1 MSWFDTKGLASLA
14 KTALKEA
21 QKKIDKVLDI
31 QEDELEGIDPSNT
44 SDILQTDYIPQ
55 DNENHSLVSN
65 QMIPLTS
72 NAESNVTTEKESS
85 GLAARSTSCFS
96 NELFLVDNRPHEMI
110 TTPPKAGEIVKEI
123 AALTPPKSLNNK
135 PSKGDVNKGRF
146 AEEVL
151 PFPEILLYSE
161 DTATTPESVEM
172 ISPDSDGATVPS
184 SVGESIVVIS
194 SSSDAYVDIENDSDN
209 HLKELTF
216 SHVSKN
222 RVLISGTDET
232 EDLTPR
238 CASKN
243 QQISPEKHAYELQT
257 IDSDSTQSFEDVQPQ
272 FADSSETRTN
282 QSKEPS
288 SRSDTSPQNSNDEGE
303 TATSSDIEII
313 SSPNGDGSSTNSNTT
328 RQSSTKLKKSDSINL
343 RSSVPTVSPHSNVN
357 RKGHCRESSEISI
370 LSMDSQSEDELEK
383 LINRISELNSV
394 VEARELRLLESERQN
409 SMLRERNLELQ
420 SLVDVNNLQ
429 TSEDYTKRMS
439 SLEKKFQ
446 AGIRERETLHS
457 QIKELQSKIPKNDLM
472 QALSES
478 QTMITELKQEGEKL
492 SKEILQQSNII
503 KKLRSKEKA
512 TNMQLKTF
520 SEQLTTANDEV
531 ERLKK
536 TLTAKEDVER
546 SQIEAVHKMVSENQ
560 KLEKENAHLS
570 SKLDDV
576 TQKLSTLQKSFDAV
590 KVELQQR
597 SKQHADFTKTAE
609 AVQAA
614 EREKQIVHIAN
625 QELQRQLQE
634 LREKLRLSEHATI
647 KREQH
652 LREENRQLM
661 TRLEAAELR
670 AESSTQE
677 ISQTTIPLM
686 RHLESL
692 QHTLNQ
698 RTNNWNKEEKCLLGK
713 LEDAQTRLKVLEN
726 IEKVSNE
733 KVDILKSRC
742 QDLEEKLTQAIMQE
756 EKTKIAL
763 QFELKQ
769 AESKY
774 SKEMVDMNEQLELS
788 QAKIKSLEENEANLQ
803 QKLTEMEGKLS
814 NAQEYLQREQ
824 SNTAINEYAQQNSSE
839 AIQRPQSPAV
849 STEINSFEDAMIS
862 SIDWQQDDLECISNP
877 GRPSVMPGLGLSLLN
892 HNASTWEHLQSLLK
906 QRDGELAQ
914 LQWELSRLQAERNL
928 LQIEISQLTLELENL
943 KEKMQNYQ
951 ILESNF
957 IELQTSYDALL
968 QMYGE
973 KVERTD
979 ELELDLKECKE
990 AYKTQIQELLAKL
1003 KT

>member
-31 QEDELEGIDPSNT
+31 QEDELEGIDRST
-44 SDILQTDYIPQ
+44 STLQTEYISQ
-55 DNENHSLVSN
+55 DSESRRLVSD
-65 QMIPLTS
+65 QMTPVTS
-72 NAESNVTTEKESS
+72 NLESNAITERESS
-85 GLAARSTSCFS
+85 GLSPLSSSCFS
-96 NELFLVDNRPHEMI
+96 PELFLVDNRPHEMI

-123 AALTPPKSLNNK
+123 AALTPSLSLN
-135 PSKGDVNKGRF
+135 SKSTKKDVSKCRYAG
-146 AEEVL
+146 EVL
-151 PFPEILLYSE
+151 SFPEILLYSE

-172 ISPDSDGATVPS
+172 ISPDSDGAIVPS

-194 SSSDAYVDIENDSDN
+194 SSSDGYVDIENEPMN
-209 HLKELTF
+209 QLNELIP
-216 SHVSKN
+216 SNESKYK
-222 RVLISGTDET
+222 VLINAINET
-232 EDLTPR
+232 EDLTLR
-238 CASKN
+238 GANKN
-243 QQISPEKHAYELQT
+243 QPISPQKNPFELQT

-272 FADSSETRTN
+272 FVDNSEIRTN

-288 SRSDTSPQNSNDEGE
+288 SRSDTSPHNSNDEGE

-313 SSPNGDGSSTNSNTT
+313 SSPNGDASSTNSNMT
-328 RQSSTKLKKSDSINL
+328 RQSSTKLKKSESVNL
-343 RSSVPTVSPHSNVN
+343 RSSVPAVSPHSNVN

-370 LSMDSQSEDELEK
+370 LSIDSQSEDELEK
-383 LINRISELNSV
+383 LINRISELNSI

-409 SMLRERNLELQ
+409 SMLRERNIELQ
-420 SLVDVNNLQ
+420 GLVDVNSLQ

-457 QIKELQSKIPKNDLM
+457 QIKELQSKIPKNDLL

-478 QTMITELKQEGEKL
+478 QIMTTELKQEGEKL

-512 TNMQLKTF
+512 TNIQVKTF
-520 SEQLTTANDEV
+520 SEQLIIANDEV
-531 ERLKK
+531 ERLKR
-536 TLTAKEDVER
+536 TLAAKEDVER
-546 SQIEAVHKMVSENQ
+546 TQIEAVHKMVSENQ
-560 KLEKENAHLS
+560 KLEKENAHLN

-576 TQKLSTLQKSFDAV
+576 TQKLNTLQKSFDAV
-590 KVELQQR
+590 KAELQQR
-597 SKQHADFTKTAE
+597 SKQHTDFTKTAE

-614 EREKQIVHIAN
+614 EREKQVIQIAN
-625 QELQRQLQE
+625 QDLQQQLQG
-634 LREKLRLSEHATI
+634 LREKLRLSEQAAI

-692 QHTLNQ
+692 QYTLNQ
-698 RTNNWNKEEKCLLGK
+698 RTNNWNKEEKCLLAK
-713 LEDAQTRLKVLEN
+713 VENSQSRLKALEN
-726 IEKVSNE
+726 IEKISNE
-733 KVDILKSRC
+733 KTDVLKSRC
-742 QDLEEKLTQAIMQE
+742 QDLEEQLTHAIMQE

-774 SKEMVDMNEQLELS
+774 NKELAEINEELELS
-788 QAKIKSLEENEANLQ
+788 QGKIKSLEENQTNLQ
-803 QKLTEMEGKLS
+803 QKLKEMESKLN
-814 NAQEYLQREQ
+814 NAQEYLEREE
-824 SNTAINEYAQQNSSE
+824 SSTALSEYARQHLND
-839 AIQRPQSPAV
+839 AAQRPQSPTISAG
-849 STEINSFEDAMIS
+849 INSLEDAMLNS
-862 SIDWQQDDLECISNP
+862 VDWHQDDLESISNP
-877 GRPSVMPGLGLSLLN
+877 GRPSAMPGLGLALLN

-914 LQWELSRLQAERNL
+914 LQWQLSRLQAERSL
-928 LQIEISQLTLELENL
+928 LQVEISQLTQELENI
-943 KEKMQNYQ
+943 KEKMHSYQ

-957 IELQTSYDALL
+957 VELQTSYDALL

-973 KVERTD
+973 KVERTE

-990 AYKTQIQELLAKL
+990 AYKIQIQELLAKL

>member
-31 QEDELEGIDPSNT
+31 QEDELEGIDRSIST
-44 SDILQTDYIPQ
+44 LQTDYISQ
-55 DNENHSLVSN
+55 DSQSRRLVSD
-65 QMIPLTS
+65 QMTLAAS
-72 NAESNVTTEKESS
+72 NLESSAITEKESS
-85 GLAARSTSCFS
+85 GMSALSNSCFS
-96 NELFLVDNRPHEMI
+96 PELFLVDKRPHEMI

-123 AALTPPKSLNNK
+123 AALTPPLSLN
-135 PSKGDVNKGRF
+135 SKSTKEDVNKGRYPG
-146 AEEVL
+146 EVL
-151 PFPEILLYSE
+151 SFPEILLYSE
-161 DTATTPESVEM
+161 DTAATPESVEM
-172 ISPDSDGATVPS
+172 ISPDCDGAIVPS

-194 SSSDAYVDIENDSDN
+194 TSSDGYVDIENEPIN
-209 HLKELTF
+209 QLNELIP
-216 SHVSKN
+216 SNESKYK
-222 RVLISGTDET
+222 VLINAINET
-232 EDLTPR
+232 EDLTLR
-238 CASKN
+238 GANKN
-243 QQISPEKHAYELQT
+243 QPISPQKNPFELQT

-272 FADSSETRTN
+272 FADSSEARTN

-288 SRSDTSPQNSNDEGE
+288 SRSDTSPNNSNDEGE

-313 SSPNGDGSSTNSNTT
+313 SSPNGDASSTNSNMT
-328 RQSSTKLKKSDSINL
+328 RQSSTKLKKSESVNL
-343 RSSVPTVSPHSNVN
+343 RSSVPAVSARSNVN

-370 LSMDSQSEDELEK
+370 LSIDSQSEDELEK
-383 LINRISELNSV
+383 LINRISELNSI

-409 SMLRERNLELQ
+409 SMLRERNVELQ
-420 SLVDVNNLQ
+420 SLVDVNSLQ

-457 QIKELQSKIPKNDLM
+457 QIKELQTKIPKNDLI

-478 QTMITELKQEGEKL
+478 QIMTTELKQEGEKL

-503 KKLRSKEKA
+503 KKLRSKEKV
-512 TNMQLKTF
+512 TNIQLKTF
-520 SEQLTTANDEV
+520 SDQLTIANDEV
-531 ERLKK
+531 ERLKR
-536 TLTAKEDVER
+536 TLAAKEDVER
-546 SQIEAVHKMVSENQ
+546 TQIEAVHKMVSENQ
-560 KLEKENAHLS
+560 KLEKENAHLN

-576 TQKLSTLQKSFDAV
+576 TQKLNTLQKSFDAV
-590 KVELQQR
+590 KAELQQR
-597 SKQHADFTKTAE
+597 SKQHTDFTKTAE
-609 AVQAA
+609 AVQMA
-614 EREKQIVHIAN
+614 EREKQVIQMAN
-625 QELQRQLQE
+625 QELQQQLQE
-634 LREKLRLSEHATI
+634 LREKLRLSEQAAI

-652 LREENRQLM
+652 LREENRHLM

-692 QHTLNQ
+692 QYTLNQ
-698 RTNNWNKEEKCLLGK
+698 RTNNWNKEEKSLLAK
-713 LEDAQTRLKVLEN
+713 VENSQSRLKALEN
-726 IEKVSNE
+726 IEKISNE
-733 KVDILKSRC
+733 KADLLKSRC
-742 QDLEEKLTQAIMQE
+742 QDLEEQLTHAIMQE

-774 SKEMVDMNEQLELS
+774 NKEIAEINEELELS
-788 QAKIKSLEENEANLQ
+788 QGKIKSLEENQTNLQ
-803 QKLTEMEGKLS
+803 QKLKEMESKLN
-814 NAQEYLQREQ
+814 NAQEYLEREE
-824 SNTAINEYAQQNSSE
+824 SSTALSEYARQHLNDV
-839 AIQRPQSPAV
+839 APRPQSPAI
-849 STEINSFEDAMIS
+849 SAGINSLEDAMLNS
-862 SIDWQQDDLECISNP
+862 VDWHQDDLECISNP
-877 GRPSVMPGLGLSLLN
+877 GRPSTMPGLGLALLN

-914 LQWELSRLQAERNL
+914 LQWQLSRLQAERSL
-928 LQIEISQLTLELENL
+928 LQVEISQLTLELENI
-943 KEKMQNYQ
+943 KEKMHSYQ

-973 KVERTD
+973 KVERTE

-990 AYKTQIQELLAKL
+990 AYKIQIQELLAKL